1 MPWLASPREWR
12 QVLGRNEE
20 ALPLLRATY
29 AESRDA
35 FGTENETTFFAADAL
50 SVAMLESGEYAECAQ
65 FLRDNGLIDAVTR
78 SLGADNECTFALRR
92 TYARVLYSGE
102 EPPLRDLRQAVEILE
117 EVSRMSSRVLGPRN
131 PRTLR
136 SEKFLGEAREKLA
149 RAAEAPVAR
158 RTRSSKAEES

>member
-20 ALPLLRATY
+20 ALPLLRDTY

-136 SEKFLGEAREKLA
+136 SEKFLGEARGMLA
-149 RAAEAPVAR
+149 SAEQQPVAA
-158 RTRSSKAEES
+158 RTRRNKTES